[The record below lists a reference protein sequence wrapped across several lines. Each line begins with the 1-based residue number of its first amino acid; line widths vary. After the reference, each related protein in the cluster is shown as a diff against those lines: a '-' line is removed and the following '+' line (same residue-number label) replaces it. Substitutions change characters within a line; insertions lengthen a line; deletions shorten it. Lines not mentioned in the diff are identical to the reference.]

1 MIEYEKEI
9 ASNCCSSSILVN
21 TDICSACG
29 EHCAPVLLDDL
40 EEEDRRKIHSCDYT
54 NNQYIT
60 MKTQLEEGIY
70 TFQVKVE
77 KEGLVLDVFLHVG
90 DEDEHVITK
99 TAWYEDIGLRP
110 TDLMDKLI
118 KRYKPT

>member
-1 MIEYEKEI
+1 M
-9 ASNCCSSSILVN
+9 
-21 TDICSACG
+21 
-29 EHCAPVLLDDL
+29 
-40 EEEDRRKIHSCDYT
+40 RRKMMAKFHGVDYT

-99 TAWYEDIGLRP
+99 TAWYEDIGLLK
-110 TDLMDKLI
+110 TKGNINFFKDAGGFLDKNEER
-118 KRYKPT
+118 KDE

>member
-1 MIEYEKEI
+1 MSKFHG
-9 ASNCCSSSILVN
+9 V
-21 TDICSACG
+21 
-29 EHCAPVLLDDL
+29 
-40 EEEDRRKIHSCDYT
+40 DYT

-99 TAWYEDIGLRP
+99 TAWYEDIGLEKTP
-110 TDLMDKLI
+110 EKCHEVWHKEHGACDDCG
-118 KRYKPT
+118 YKPT

>member
-1 MIEYEKEI
+1 MSKFHG
-9 ASNCCSSSILVN
+9 V
-21 TDICSACG
+21 
-29 EHCAPVLLDDL
+29 
-40 EEEDRRKIHSCDYT
+40 DYT